1 MKKWKISEWTAY
13 PHSGKKMYRSLGLL
27 LAVMPLTIFA
37 AGCGQKDFDA
47 ASWTSA
53 CLDGILKGDDEAAR
67 KLSGD
72 QADAESDLLASIRS
86 QLLSERVSLSLG
98 NTGEGPGNVQL
109 SPEIEQDYTTLWE
122 DIFAKTDYSV
132 ASAEKKD
139 DTSYQVTLSTKQLQ
153 LYDALEEILPEAL
166 QEYSETMQTADEENG
181 SDQYTSI
188 MLEAYQKALD
198 NAAYNNEEGSAQITL
213 SQTEDDLWTIQTD
226 DINTLLESLLD
237 LSVMD
242 NGLFNVSPEDA
253 QTEASPNTTVPEIS
267 EDTVAASIGETVSME
282 KDSKVLAE
290 FSIDQ
295 VEVTDA
301 RSPYDTSNPEKVIVI
316 TYTYTNTGSEDPLL
330 FDEMSFTV
338 TEGESACSPYYLDDL
353 QAADIAQKGQ
363 GSVTASLAY
372 GVSSACTNVTI
383 HVNNPQLDTPI
394 AIDAPVV

>member
-13 PHSGKKMYRSLGLL
+13 PHSVKKMYRPLGLL

-132 ASAEKKD
+132 VSSEKKD

-237 LSVMD
+237 LSVMN